1 MSAPL
6 RIAIVD
12 DEPPARAKLVQ
23 LLGDEP
29 GCEVVAVCADGP
41 TAVAAVLEQ
50 TPDVLFLDVQMPEL
64 DGFAVLE
71 ALGEDT
77 PRAVVF
83 TTAFDRYA
91 LRAFEVHALDY
102 LLKPFDRARFRA
114 ALARAR
120 AEIARPPA
128 PPGPVAALLG
138 DLRRERSRVSRF
150 VARSGSK
157 IAFVPVEE
165 VERIEAAG
173 NYARLITRTGDHLVR
188 ETLRSLE
195 ERLDPGQFVRIHRSH
210 LVSAARIATL
220 EPADHGDYRLCLADG
235 TELPVS
241 RGYAERIRA
250 LTRAFREPP
259 TAPQA

>member
-1 MSAPL
+1 MQPWATN
-6 RIAIVD
+6 
-12 DEPPARAKLVQ
+12 PAAKSSR
-23 LLGDEP
+23 
-29 GCEVVAVCADGP
+29 CADGP
-41 TAVAAVLEQ
+41 AAVVAALEHA
-50 TPDVLFLDVQMPEL
+50 PDVLFLDVQMPEL

-102 LLKPFDRARFRA
+102 LLAVRSC
-114 ALARAR
+114 ALPPPGAAR

-157 IAFVPVEE
+157 IAFVPIDE
-165 VERIEAAG
+165 VDRIEAAG

-195 ERLDPGQFVRIHRSH
+195 ERLDPAQFVRIHRSH

-259 TAPQA
+259 TPPQA